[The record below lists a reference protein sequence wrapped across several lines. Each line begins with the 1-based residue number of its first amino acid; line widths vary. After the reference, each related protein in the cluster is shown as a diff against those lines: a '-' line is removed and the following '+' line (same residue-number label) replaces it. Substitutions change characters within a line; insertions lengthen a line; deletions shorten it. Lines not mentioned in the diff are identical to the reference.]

1 MGIIITVLQ
10 VGKMAMMRV
19 HGHMDV
25 VDLEI
30 MCFFMFFIAFTLGLC
45 ILEVLNK

>member
-1 MGIIITVLQ
+1 MAIIITVLQ
-10 VGKMAMMRV
+10 VGKMAMMLV

-25 VDLEI
+25 ADSEI
-30 MCFFMFFIAFTLGLC
+30 MCFFVFSIAFTLGLC